1 MSFYT
6 QRFLVVILSIALGP
20 AAAAPQFQLPAG
32 INLPPGISTS
42 NCPNFPFCTNNLDA
56 LAQPAQA
63 SASTNSGAISN
74 LLTNAQQLANNQNV
88 PASVRAQINNIL
100 TSSRS
105 NPGAVLPQV
114 QALLAQGQ
122 AQAQDLPPQ
131 LAGQINSLVA
141 AARQVVPQAQAQVP
155 AAPAQ
160 NPSTAFTGLVGPS
173 GAIGPSG
180 LVGPTGP
187 VAFGK
192 RK

>member
-1 MSFYT
+1 MQRSF
-6 QRFLVVILSIALGP
+6 VVILSVAVSM
-20 AAAAPQFQLPAG
+20 AAAAPQFRLPAG